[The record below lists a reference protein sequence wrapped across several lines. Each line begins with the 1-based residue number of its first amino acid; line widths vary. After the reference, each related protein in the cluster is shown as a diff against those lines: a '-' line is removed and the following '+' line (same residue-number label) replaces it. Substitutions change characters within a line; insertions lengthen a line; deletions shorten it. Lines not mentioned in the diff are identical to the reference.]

1 MKQNSNMTLV
11 TALFDIKRGDLS
23 DTGFGR
29 KFDHYVET
37 FKRLLGSELPMVI
50 FCDEEVEKVVWEIR
64 DPVNTKVVKKTLDDL
79 RAFPFYT
86 QTNAIRQRDEW
97 RNRAGW
103 LPDSPQS
110 QLELY
115 NPLVM
120 SKQFWLND
128 ASIFN
133 FFDTKYF
140 FWVDAGIANT
150 IGDPT
155 VYFSEEHMSK
165 LTRGMTK
172 MTYITYPYDGQTE
185 IHGFPKAEF
194 NEIAGVKDTDFVARG
209 GMFGGPKHAIGNV
222 NDLYYRLLDDTLN
235 RGLMGTEESI
245 FTLMIYQNRD
255 MFDCIPIDNNGLIIT
270 ALERLRNNEQ
280 VTAAKR
286 LATYT
291 LVFNLPQQFEMWAKS
306 FKSAFP
312 SEFESVE
319 KYVINNSTDESVD
332 AEYQQMFLEYGCK
345 EIKMTDNLGICGG
358 RQFVAEHFMKS
369 DHEYM
374 VFFEDDMLLQQPGSG
389 PCKSGF
395 TTYHDS
401 LFEKA
406 IEIMELEDLDYLKLA
421 FSEFYGV
428 NHDNWAFK
436 NVPMEKKE
444 EYFPAR
450 EDGRSNWTTKV
461 HRTGTHRG
469 LPYSVGEY
477 HYCNWP
483 LVFNKRGTHQLFLS
497 DRYEHLYEQTWMSL
511 AMNYIRAGKLKTASL
526 LATTINHN
534 RVHHYDG
541 DTRRENEHYTN

>member
-1 MKQNSNMTLV
+1 MTLV
-11 TALFDIKRGDLS
+11 TALFDIKRGDLA
-23 DTGFGR
+23 DDGFGR
-29 KFDHYVET
+29 KFDHYIET

-50 FCDEEVEKVVWEIR
+50 FCDDDVEKVVWETR
-64 DPVNTKVVKKTLDDL
+64 SRENTQVVKKTLDDL
-79 RAFPFYT
+79 RAFPFYEK
-86 QTNAIRQRDEW
+86 TNAIRQQDEW

-140 FWVDAGIANT
+140 FWIDAGIANT
-150 IGDPT
+150 IGDPA
-155 VYFSEEHMSK
+155 VYFNEENMSK

-172 MTYITYPYDGQTE
+172 MTYITYPYDGQNE
-185 IHGFPKAEF
+185 IHGFPKQQF
-194 NEIAGVKDTDFVARG
+194 NEIAGVEDTDFVARG
-209 GMFGGPKHAIGNV
+209 GMFGGPQHAIGTV
-222 NDLYYRLLDDTLN
+222 NDLYYRLLEDTLN

-245 FTLMIYQNRD
+245 FTLMIYQSPEL
-255 MFDCIPIDNNGLIIT
+255 FDRIPIDDNGLIIT

-280 VTAAKR
+280 VTTAKR

-291 LVFNLPQQFEMWAKS
+291 LVFNLPKQFELWAES
-306 FKSAFP
+306 FKTAFP
-312 SEFESVE
+312 NEFNEVE
-319 KYVINNSTDESVD
+319 KYVVNNSTDASVD
-332 AEYQQMFLEYGCK
+332 EEYQRLFAAYGCT
-345 EIKMTDNLGICGG
+345 EIKMDDNVGICGG
-358 RQFVAEHFMKS
+358 RQYVAEHFLKS

-374 VFFEDDMLLQQPGSG
+374 VFFEDDMLLQIPGSG

-395 TTYHDS
+395 TTHHDNM
-401 LFEKA
+401 FEKA

-436 NVPMEKKE
+436 NVPGEKRE
-444 EYFPAR
+444 LYFPNR
-450 EDGRSNWTTKV
+450 DDGRSNWTTKID
-461 HRTGTHRG
+461 RTGTHRG
-469 LPYSVGEY
+469 LPYAIGQY

-483 LVFNKRGTHQLFLS
+483 LLFNKRGTQQLFME
-497 DRYEHLYEQTWMSL
+497 DKYAHLYEQTWMSL
-511 AMNYIRAGKLKTASL
+511 AMNYIWEGKLKVGSL
-526 LATTINHN
+526 LATTINHD

-541 DTRRENEHYTN
+541 STRRENEHYTN

>member
-155 VYFSEEHMSK
+155 VYF
-165 LTRGMTK
+165 
-172 MTYITYPYDGQTE
+172 
-185 IHGFPKAEF
+185 
-194 NEIAGVKDTDFVARG
+194 
-209 GMFGGPKHAIGNV
+209 
-222 NDLYYRLLDDTLN
+222 
-235 RGLMGTEESI
+235 
-245 FTLMIYQNRD
+245 
-255 MFDCIPIDNNGLIIT
+255 
-270 ALERLRNNEQ
+270 
-280 VTAAKR
+280 
-286 LATYT
+286 
-291 LVFNLPQQFEMWAKS
+291 
-306 FKSAFP
+306 
-312 SEFESVE
+312 
-319 KYVINNSTDESVD
+319 
-332 AEYQQMFLEYGCK
+332 
-345 EIKMTDNLGICGG
+345 
-358 RQFVAEHFMKS
+358 
-369 DHEYM
+369 
-374 VFFEDDMLLQQPGSG
+374 
-389 PCKSGF
+389 
-395 TTYHDS
+395 
-401 LFEKA
+401 
-406 IEIMELEDLDYLKLA
+406 
-421 FSEFYGV
+421 
-428 NHDNWAFK
+428 
-436 NVPMEKKE
+436 
-444 EYFPAR
+444 
-450 EDGRSNWTTKV
+450 
-461 HRTGTHRG
+461 
-469 LPYSVGEY
+469 
-477 HYCNWP
+477 
-483 LVFNKRGTHQLFLS
+483 
-497 DRYEHLYEQTWMSL
+497 
-511 AMNYIRAGKLKTASL
+511 
-526 LATTINHN
+526 
-534 RVHHYDG
+534 
-541 DTRRENEHYTN
+541 